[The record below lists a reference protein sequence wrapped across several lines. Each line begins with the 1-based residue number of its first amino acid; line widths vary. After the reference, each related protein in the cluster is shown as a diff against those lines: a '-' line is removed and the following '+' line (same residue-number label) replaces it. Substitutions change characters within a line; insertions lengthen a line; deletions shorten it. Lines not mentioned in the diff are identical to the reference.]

1 MKRVT
6 LCGLF
11 KRFLCLFEGLIG
23 LYKVS
28 IGLYA
33 VLLSVN
39 VSS

>member
-11 KRFLCLFEGLIG
+11 KRFLCLFEGFIG

-33 VLLSVN
+33 VLLSFN

>member
-1 MKRVT
+1 MV
-6 LCGLF
+6 
-11 KRFLCLFEGLIG
+11 CLRGFFVFFEGLIG

-33 VLLSVN
+33 VLLSFN